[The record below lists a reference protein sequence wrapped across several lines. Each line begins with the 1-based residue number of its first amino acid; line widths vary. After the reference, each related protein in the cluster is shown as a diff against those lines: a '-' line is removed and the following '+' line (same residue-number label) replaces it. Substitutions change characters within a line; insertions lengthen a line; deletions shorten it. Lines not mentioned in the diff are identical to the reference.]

1 MRNTRKAHRQ
11 SSREFGIIKSNGSVV
26 FKNDGLPS
34 LLKRLKH
41 LVGAGPHLL
50 LLGLFLEGLTLVFR
64 RWESFPVSIT
74 ARMKVILSAPCV
86 VFCLLGMLW
95 FNRSLNLIK
104 VNLLD
109 AENEL
114 ITHGPFNYVRHPL
127 YSALVIGIPPLMI
140 IWYSDLLFF
149 IPWVLILFL
158 SHYVVSLEERGLI
171 ETFGED
177 YEKYRTYVPALLPYK
192 GAGGRRFRKHYPGL
206 NKE

>member
-1 MRNTRKAHRQ
+1 
-11 SSREFGIIKSNGSVV
+11 VV
-26 FKNDGLPS
+26 FKNDDLPS

-50 LLGLFLEGLTLVFR
+50 LLALFLEGSTLVFR
-64 RWESFPVSIT
+64 RWVSFPVSIT
-74 ARMKVILSAPCV
+74 ARMKVILSLPCV
-86 VFCLLGMLW
+86 IFCLLGMLW
-95 FNRSLNLIK
+95 FNRSLNLIR

-149 IPWVLILFL
+149 IPWVLILLF

-177 YEKYRTYVPALLPYK
+177 YEKYRKYVPSLLPYK
-192 GAGGRRFRKHYPGL
+192 GAGGRRFRKHRTGP